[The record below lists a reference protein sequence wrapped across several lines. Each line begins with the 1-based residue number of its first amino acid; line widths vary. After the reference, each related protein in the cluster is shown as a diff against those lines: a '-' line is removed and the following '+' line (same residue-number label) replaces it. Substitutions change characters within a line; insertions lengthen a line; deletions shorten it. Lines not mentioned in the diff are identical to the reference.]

1 MRAKAELISM
11 AIFVLSSLLAILL
24 AVAIY
29 NSEPSSY
36 AHRSPTYGIGYVF
49 IYIIAAFLFSFVII
63 YLGRKRRLRIF
74 RVIYSIVVAY
84 VIFYVF
90 LILLSIFLYNVY
102 VIFAASIAIAMI
114 FFYLMLFRNE
124 WYITDSA
131 GFFLSVGISSIWGIT
146 FGVWA
151 AVAFLVAFEI
161 YDYIAVYKTKHM
173 ISLARYA
180 VDSDLPMLFVLPENR
195 GFSMRGLTF
204 DNRGEGNVLM
214 IGFGDIALPS
224 IMVVSSAIYGIAH
237 ILFFTLLPLV
247 GGLVG
252 MAVLYFWNRD
262 RPAPGLPY
270 INTGT
275 IVGFLIAFLVFRVF

>member
-1 MRAKAELISM
+1 MT
-11 AIFVLSSLLAILL
+11 IFVLSSLLAILL

-49 IYIIAAFLFSFVII
+49 VYIIAAFLFSFVII
-63 YLGRKRRLRIF
+63 YLGRKKKLRIF
-74 RVIYSIVVAY
+74 KVIYSIVVAY

-102 VIFAASIAIAMI
+102 AIFTVSIVVAIV
-114 FFYLMLFRNE
+114 FFYMILFRNE
-124 WYITDSA
+124 WYVTDLA

-151 AVAFLVAFEI
+151 AVAFLIAFEI
-161 YDYIAVYKTKHM
+161 YDYIAVYKTRHM

-180 VDSDLPMLFVLPENR
+180 VDSDLPMLFVLPENS
-195 GFSMRGLTF
+195 GFTMRGLSF
-204 DNRGEGNVLM
+204 DNRGDGNVLM

-224 IMVVSSAIYGIAH
+224 IMVVSSAIYGISH
-237 ILFFTLLPLV
+237 ILFFTVLPLA
-247 GGLVG
+247 GGLIG

-275 IVGFLIAFLVFRVF
+275 IAGFLIAFLAFRVF

>member
-1 MRAKAELISM
+1 MRAKAEIVSM
-11 AIFVLSSLLAILL
+11 TIFVLSSLLAILL

-49 IYIIAAFLFSFVII
+49 VYIIAAFLFSFVII
-63 YLGRKRRLRIF
+63 YLGRKKKLRIF
-74 RVIYSIVVAY
+74 KVIYSIVVAY

-102 VIFAASIAIAMI
+102 AIFTVSIVVAIV
-114 FFYLMLFRNE
+114 FFYMILFRNE
-124 WYITDSA
+124 WYVTDLA

-151 AVAFLVAFEI
+151 AVAFLIAFEI
-161 YDYIAVYKTKHM
+161 YDYIAVYKTRHM

-180 VDSDLPMLFVLPENR
+180 VDSDLPMLFVLPENS
-195 GFSMRGLTF
+195 GFTMRGLSF
-204 DNRGEGNVLM
+204 DNRGDGNVLM

-224 IMVVSSAIYGIAH
+224 IMVVSSAIYGISH
-237 ILFFTLLPLV
+237 ILFFTVLPLA
-247 GGLVG
+247 GGLIG

-275 IVGFLIAFLVFRVF
+275 IAGFLIAFLAFRVF

>member
-1 MRAKAELISM
+1 MRAKAEIVSM
-11 AIFVLSSLLAILL
+11 VIFVISSLLAILL

-29 NSEPSSY
+29 NSQPSSY

-49 IYIIAAFLFSFVII
+49 VYIIAAFLFSFVII
-63 YLGRKRRLRIF
+63 YLGRKRKLRIF

-102 VIFAASIAIAMI
+102 AIFTASIAIAI
-114 FFYLMLFRNE
+114 AFFYLMIFKNE
-124 WYITDSA
+124 WYITDAA

-180 VDSDLPMLFVLPENR
+180 VDSDLPMLFVLPENS
-195 GFSMRGLTF
+195 GFTMRGLSF

-224 IMVVSSAIYGIAH
+224 IMVVSSAIYGISH
-237 ILFFTLLPLV
+237 ILFFTLLPLA
-247 GGLVG
+247 GGLIG

-275 IVGFLIAFLVFRVF
+275 ILGFLIAFIAFHVF

>member
-1 MRAKAELISM
+1 MT
-11 AIFVLSSLLAILL
+11 IFVLSSLLAILL

-49 IYIIAAFLFSFVII
+49 VYIIAAFLFSFVII
-63 YLGRKRRLRIF
+63 YLGRKRKLRIF
-74 RVIYSIVVAY
+74 KVIYSIVVAY

-102 VIFAASIAIAMI
+102 AIFTVSIAVAIV
-114 FFYLMLFRNE
+114 FFYMMLFRNE
-124 WYITDSA
+124 WYVTDLA

-161 YDYIAVYKTKHM
+161 YDYIAVYKTRHM

-180 VDSDLPMLFVLPENR
+180 VDSDLPMLFVLPENS
-195 GFSMRGLTF
+195 GFTMRGLSF
-204 DNRGEGNVLM
+204 DNRGSGNVLM

-224 IMVVSSAIYGIAH
+224 IMVVSSAIYGISH
-237 ILFFTLLPLV
+237 ILFFTALPLA
-247 GGLVG
+247 GGLIG

-275 IVGFLIAFLVFRVF
+275 IAGFLIAFLAFRVF